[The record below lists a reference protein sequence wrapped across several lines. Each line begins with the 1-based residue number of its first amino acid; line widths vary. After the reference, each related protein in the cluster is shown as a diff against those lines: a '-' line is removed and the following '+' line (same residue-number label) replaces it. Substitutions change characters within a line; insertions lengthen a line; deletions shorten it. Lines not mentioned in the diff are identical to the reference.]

1 VGGLEGEGLCML
13 DLEGEGEELCTSDLE
28 LEWEGKASGVGED

>member
-1 VGGLEGEGLCML
+1 MEGEGLCML

>member
-1 VGGLEGEGLCML
+1 LEGEGLCML

-28 LEWEGKASGVGED
+28 LEWEWEGKASGVGED